1 MTITGG
7 WSRPVTRNK
16 KLNMPNST
24 ITTTSFALSLW
35 KNSFYLSTNNIITV
49 EWVKIIATA
58 TKAKFESRLTCIMAH
73 MPAEPQ
79 MI

>member
-24 ITTTSFALSLW
+24 ITTTSFAL
-35 KNSFYLSTNNIITV
+35 YLMEKFILPIDKQYHHGGMGEDHCNRDQG
-49 EWVKIIATA
+49 KI
-58 TKAKFESRLTCIMAH
+58 
-73 MPAEPQ
+73 
-79 MI
+79 